1 VHLELKNNLMHCTST
16 KAAST
21 QWLRLLVCY
30 GGVAGSIPPSPIRRL
45 NFAGAFGRV
54 MAGRLDQATPAET
67 TCCLVQNA
75 TIFPKRGGDAV
86 VTRACLSF

>member
-1 VHLELKNNLMHCTST
+1 MHSSNT

-30 GGVAGSIPPSPIRRL
+30 GGVAGSIPPSLIRRL

-67 TCCLVQNA
+67 YCLVQNA
-75 TIFPKRGGDAV
+75 TISPKRGGDAV
-86 VTRACLSF
+86 VSRACLSF